1 MTKSSRKT
9 SPEAQKR
16 PPVVVILGHV
26 DHGKTSILDYI
37 RQTKVAQGES
47 GGITQHIGA
56 YQVTLP
62 PAVESS
68 RGQQA
73 EGSHAKT
80 NEILRGVYAE
90 QSECAQDDF
99 STESRKITFIDT
111 PGHEAFSAMRS
122 RGAKVADVAVLV
134 VAADEGVKPQTKEAI
149 GYILHLNLPF
159 LVALNKMDKPTVLPD
174 KVKKELADNGVL
186 VESLGG
192 KIPTV
197 FVSAKTGLGI
207 NDLLEMILLLS
218 EISQTP
224 NSVITEL
231 PVKLPNSPNKHSVI
245 TELLVKLPNCAKLP
259 NNDSVIT
266 ESLVKLPNVKIT
278 ELPNYRIPN
287 ASGIIIESRM
297 DPKRGPIAT
306 LLVRQGLL
314 KIKDAVAAESAFG
327 QIKSMENFLGQ
338 KIEEAGPS
346 TPALVFGF
354 NQVPPVGEEWQTMP
368 SLSEAKEKAEIK
380 AEQEKHK
387 REAAELFEIKPEQ
400 KVFNLIL
407 KADVSGSLEAIREAL
422 KTIPQ
427 EEILIRIIKGEVGDI
442 NENDVK
448 LAESAKARIYGF
460 RVKKS
465 SHLDNLA
472 DRLKVRIATFEI
484 IYELVQLAR
493 LEAGKLLEPEISQK
507 TTGQIKIL
515 AVFKTEGR
523 KQILGGRVVS
533 GKAERGARA
542 EVSRAGEKLGEGKIT
557 QLQQNKENV
566 AEVQKDKEC
575 GLLLEGEVQVEK
587 GDILELL
594 KEERKK
600 REL

>member
-1 MTKSSRKT
+1 MKKSSHQT
-9 SPEAQKR
+9 SLENKKR

-56 YQVTLP
+56 YQV
-62 PAVESS
+62 EHQ
-68 RGQQA
+68 G
-73 EGSHAKT
+73 KT
-80 NEILRGVYAE
+80 
-90 QSECAQDDF
+90 
-99 STESRKITFIDT
+99 ITFIDT

-122 RGAKVADVAVLV
+122 RGAKVADIAVLV
-134 VAADEGVKPQTKEAI
+134 VAAEEGVKPQTKEAI

-159 LVALNKMDKPTVLPD
+159 LVALNKMDKPTALPD

-192 KIPTV
+192 KIPAV

-207 NDLLEMILLLS
+207 NDLLEMILLLNEMS
-218 EISQTP
+218 E
-224 NSVITEL
+224 
-231 PVKLPNSPNKHSVI
+231 LPNSPNSAI
-245 TELLVKLPNCAKLP
+245 NSEIA
-259 NNDSVIT
+259 
-266 ESLVKLPNVKIT
+266 
-278 ELPNYRIPN
+278 ELPR
-287 ASGIIIESRM
+287 ARGIIIESRQ
-297 DPKRGPIAT
+297 DSKRGPIAT
-306 LLVRQGLL
+306 LLVRQGTL

-338 KIEEAGPS
+338 KIEEAGAS

-354 NQVPPVGEEWQTMP
+354 NQVPPVGEEWEVMP
-368 SLSEAKEKAEIK
+368 SLSEAKDKANLK
-380 AEQEKHK
+380 GEQEKRK
-387 REAAELFEIKPEQ
+387 RETAELFEIKPEQ

-427 EEILIRIIKGEVGDI
+427 EEILLRVIKGEVGDI
-442 NENDVK
+442 NENDIK
-448 LAESAKARIYGF
+448 LAESAKAKIYGF

-465 SHLDNLA
+465 SHLDDLA
-472 DRLKVRIATFEI
+472 DRLKVRVATFEI
-484 IYELVQLAR
+484 IYELVQTAR
-493 LEAGKLLEPEISQK
+493 LEAGRLLEPEISQK

-515 AVFKTEGR
+515 AVFKTEGK

-542 EVSRAGEKLGEGKIT
+542 EVSRGGEKLGEGKIT
-557 QLQQNKENV
+557 QLQQNKEN
-566 AEVQKDKEC
+566 ASEVQKDKEC
-575 GLLLEGEVQVEK
+575 GLLLESNVQVEK